1 MLRKDLQAREDR
13 AFRLRL
19 LAAEPEV
26 RRRLGRI
33 PLLQRACTPLYAV
46 SGDSNTV
53 SFRALLGTAVS
64 PATEHRQNFR
74 PDCCRGM
81 SAHGLLIVRVK
92 RCAVS

>member
-1 MLRKDLQAREDR
+1 MRIMIHSMLSALSARFSVRKDLQAREDR

-53 SFRALLGTAVS
+53 SFRALLGS
-64 PATEHRQNFR
+64 
-74 PDCCRGM
+74 
-81 SAHGLLIVRVK
+81 
-92 RCAVS
+92 